1 MTLPADLQ
9 RLPPQALDLIRYLG
23 TQDQGASVD
32 TIIDGTGLSE
42 RMFRKSI
49 RRLVT
54 RYYVEMPADEF
65 YRLTAS
71 GRQAAST
78 LRDYD
83 GADPAAAVRF
93 VDRGGEENAPKDKP
107 APAPAA
113 PRAQS
118 APAASAGAPATSP
131 DSIYHTRRLVIVM
144 TRELVSHAFAV
155 LKIGFDRPA
164 ADAGPLRQP
173 GRIVLRVSA
182 PGCDVE
188 PVERPLDVTAA
199 GPAGPV
205 EFRVMPRREG
215 SQRIKVEA
223 YQLVTSQDF
232 RLVGGLYVDLNVA
245 GFPTPASGEIRA
257 LGAMVRLH
265 PGAA

>member
-71 GRQAAST
+71 GWQAAST

-83 GADPAAAVRF
+83 GADPAAADPAAAARF
-93 VDRGGEENAPKDKP
+93 VDRGGAEDGP
-107 APAPAA
+107 ARPPAA

-118 APAASAGAPATSP
+118 APAAPAASP
-131 DSIYHTRRLVIVM
+131 DSIYHARRLVIVM

>member
-1 MTLPADLQ
+1 MMLPADLQ

-83 GADPAAAVRF
+83 GADPAATDPTAAARF
-93 VDRGGEENAPKDKP
+93 ADRGGADDGP
-107 APAPAA
+107 ARSPAA

-118 APAASAGAPATSP
+118 APAVSAGAP
-131 DSIYHTRRLVIVM
+131 DSIYHARRLVIVM
-144 TRELVSHAFAV
+144 TRELVSHSSAI

-245 GFPTPASGEIRA
+245 GFPTPGSGEIRA